1 MGLIARRATDMTS
14 MMSYC
19 GSVARKVSAGRALA
33 ALPLGASLFCAA
45 LAAGAL
51 LQYPPAPRGKVLEDY
66 HGTAVA
72 DPYRWLED
80 LDSPQTRAWVSAEG
94 KLTDHY
100 LASIE
105 QREPLRKRIATLYE
119 YEKFGVPFHEGG
131 RYFYTHN
138 SGTQEQSVLY
148 SSRRRGDEPV
158 LVLDPNILSSDGT
171 LIVTD
176 YVAARDG
183 RHLAYGVSEAG
194 SDWTDWRVRDL
205 ESGTDLPDV
214 ARYTKYYKPQ
224 FAHDS
229 QGFYYS
235 AFPPPR
241 AGQEL
246 AAQDMGDAIY
256 YHALGTPASSDRL
269 IFSDS
274 AHPDWQYE
282 PHVSS
287 DGRWLVIASGE
298 GEVGDKGVENIY
310 LVDLAAPTSSAVQ
323 VTSDFEAAY
332 IYVGADAGRL
342 YFLTTLNAPNGR
354 VISLDP
360 LHPDRAHWKEVI
372 PDGADAISL
381 TESSVT
387 LVGHRLL
394 VRTLHDAHNR
404 VLVYGLDGAQLGA
417 VQLPGAGIAF
427 GFEGRP
433 EDDEC
438 FYAFEDVITP
448 PTVYRYDLRSGES
461 TLFRAPKVAFDRSR
475 FETRQ
480 VFYPG
485 KDGTRIPMLLTY
497 GKGLKLDGRNPLLL
511 YGYGGF
517 GISILPAFN
526 PARIAWLE
534 LGGVYAIANIRGG
547 GEYGEKWHRQAI
559 RAHKQVVFNDFI
571 AAAEWLIAQH
581 YTSTPRLAILGGSN
595 GGLLVGA
602 CVTQRPELYGSAVA
616 AVGVMDMLR
625 FDKFGQGA
633 GWTGDF
639 GSPQDPAD
647 FKALYAYSPVH
658 NVHPG
663 TKYPATLII
672 TGDHDTR
679 VMPMHSFKFVASL
692 QAAQAGPAPVLLFL
706 EGASGHGGGRTTSQ
720 AIEQNANIYAFLIR
734 NLGMRSD

>member
-1 MGLIARRATDMTS
+1 MTKVLTFRAAA
-14 MMSYC
+14 
-19 GSVARKVSAGRALA
+19 ARKLHAARVVA
-33 ALPLGASLFCAA
+33 ALLLGAPLLGAA
-45 LAAGAL
+45 LTADVSL
-51 LQYPPAPRGKVLEDY
+51 HYPPAPRGNVVDDY

-72 DPYRWLED
+72 DPYRWMEE
-80 LDSPQTRAWVSAEG
+80 LDAPQTRAWVSAEG
-94 KLTDHY
+94 KLTDAY
-100 LASIE
+100 LASIKE
-105 QREPLRKRIATLYE
+105 REPLRRRIATLYE
-119 YEKFGVPFHEGG
+119 YEKFGIPFHEGG

-148 SSRRRGDEPV
+148 TTRRLGDEAT
-158 LVLDPNILSSDGT
+158 LVLDPNTLSPDGS

-176 YVAARDG
+176 YEAARDG

-205 ESGTDLPDV
+205 EEGRDLPDA
-214 ARYTKYYKPQ
+214 ARHTKYYKPQ

-235 AFPPPR
+235 AFPTPR

-246 AAQDMGDAIY
+246 ATQDLGDAVY
-256 YHALGTPASSDRL
+256 YHALGTPPGSDRL
-269 IFSDS
+269 VFSDS

-282 PHVSS
+282 PHLSS
-287 DGRWLVIASGE
+287 DGRWLVIACGE

-310 LVDLAAPTSSAVQ
+310 LVDLASRTAKAVQ
-323 VTSDFEAAY
+323 VTSGFEAAY
-332 IYVGADAGRL
+332 NYVGADAGRL

-354 VISLDP
+354 VISIDP
-360 LHPDRAHWKEVI
+360 LHPDRARWKEVI
-372 PDGADAISL
+372 PAGADAISL
-381 TESSVT
+381 TETSVT

-394 VRTLHDAHNR
+394 VRTLHDARNR
-404 VLVYGLDGAQLGA
+404 VLVYDLDGARHGE
-417 VQLPGAGIAF
+417 VQLPGSGIAL

-433 EDDEC
+433 EDPDS
-438 FYAFEDVITP
+438 FYAFADVITP
-448 PTVYRYDLRSGES
+448 PTVYRYDLSSGHS
-461 TLFRAPKVAFDRSR
+461 TLFRAPKVAFDPGR
-475 FETRQ
+475 FDTRQ

-497 GKGLKLDGRNPLLL
+497 RKGLKLDGLNPLLL

-517 GISILPAFN
+517 GIPMLPTFN

-547 GEYGEKWHRQAI
+547 GEYGETWHRQAI
-559 RAHKQVVFNDFI
+559 RAHKQVVFDDFI
-571 AAAEWLIAQH
+571 AAAEWLIAQR
-581 YTSTPRLAILGGSN
+581 YTSTPRLAIQGGSN

-602 CVTQRPELYGSAVA
+602 CVTQRPELFGAAVA

-633 GWTGDF
+633 GWIGDY
-639 GSPQDPAD
+639 GSPQDAED

-663 TKYPATLII
+663 TKYPATLVI

-692 QAAQAGPAPVLLFL
+692 QAAQAGPAPVLLLL
-706 EGASGHGGGRTTSQ
+706 ESASGHGGGRTTSQ
-720 AIEQNANIYAFLIR
+720 AIEQSASAYAFLIR
-734 NLGMRSD
+734 NLRMQAE